1 MSTERITPLAG
12 KTAVVTGGSRGIGRA
27 IVRRL
32 ATDGAAVVFSYGSD
46 ETSAKETVAE
56 VTAAGGAVWAERTEL
71 TDLDQIE
78 KLFLAADKHF
88 EEIGTSSLDIL
99 VNSAGTFVRTP
110 IGSTTEADFDR
121 QIAVNTKAP
130 FFAIQHAAG
139 RLKEGGRIVNLS
151 TVTTRWPRLQESVYA
166 ASKAALEQF
175 TWIATRELG
184 SRGITVNVVSPGPT
198 DSGEHGMLQR
208 ATTAEIREEVAR
220 QTPLGALGRTTDIAN
235 TVAFLVGPDGGWVT
249 GQNIRVD
256 GGLVW

>member
-1 MSTERITPLAG
+1 MSTERTTPLAG
-12 KTAVVTGGSRGIGRA
+12 RTAIVTGGSRGIGRA

-46 ETSAKETVAE
+46 DTAARETVAE
-56 VTAAGGAVWAERTEL
+56 VTAAGGVVWAERAEL
-71 TDLDQIE
+71 TDLNQIE
-78 KLFLAADKHF
+78 QLFLAADKHF
-88 EEIGTSSLDIL
+88 GSRLDIL
-99 VNSAGTFVRTP
+99 VNNAGTFVRTP

-121 QIAVNTKAP
+121 QMAVNARAP
-130 FFAIQHAAG
+130 FFAIQHAAD
-139 RLKEGGRIVNLS
+139 RLADGGRIVNLS
-151 TVTTRWPRLQESVYA
+151 TVTTRWPRLQEAVYA

-184 SRGITVNVVSPGPT
+184 GRGITVNVVSPGPT
-198 DSGEHGMLQR
+198 DSGENGMLR
-208 ATTAEIREEVAR
+208 SATTDEIRAEVAK

-235 TVAFLVGPDGGWVT
+235 TVAFLVGPDGGWIT